1 MRVAALTGQDIF
13 DIQELPIPILKNGE
27 VLIRVKACA
36 IGGTDLRVFRYG
48 NPKIE
53 LPAVT
58 GHEIVGVVE
67 KTESDVSA
75 NSEGVAVGIPI
86 CWQRFDC
93 RRRSYCCN
101 AG

>member
-1 MRVAALTGQDIF
+1 MRAAALTGQEIF

-27 VLIRVKACA
+27 VLVQVKACA
-36 IGGTDLRVFRYG
+36 TRGTDLRIFCYG

-53 LPAVT
+53 LPAVM

-67 KTESDVSA
+67 KTQSDGSA

-86 CWQRFDC
+86 CWQHFDC
-93 RRRSYCCN
+93 WRRSYCCN